1 MKTIQLQISLVL
13 KTFFAIGIW
22 ITAATTAQAQFGYI
36 NFVNTPP
43 ARYITNGV
51 TMQKVAG
58 SNYKVSLYCG
68 ANPSSLNAA
77 ATASFSP
84 ITGLFN
90 GGVIQLPPY
99 YPGEDVYVQLRAWSP
114 ATYASYEIAVMS
126 GDPSVVAGVSSIALK
141 MLGDDVFND
150 NVSDLCGFY
159 LQPVASAVGS
169 LQVTI
174 SPAAA
179 VSGGAQ
185 WRVDGGSWQNSGAT
199 VSGLL
204 AGPHGVDFKTVSGW
218 ALPVTPYVW
227 VSDYVTTTVTGTYR
241 FPFTYVTN
249 GSAITITGYIGSD
262 SSVTIPGAI
271 SSLPVTSIGHG
282 AFSSSYGLTSVVIS
296 NSLTSI
302 EALAFSSCYSLTNVT
317 MGNGVASIGLQA
329 FYGCSSLANIPL
341 PNSLTSI
348 GSYAFSHTG
357 LKSITI
363 PSSVTNIGTGPFW
376 DCLDLHSITVNPLNA
391 FFTNSV
397 DGILF
402 DKGQTLL
409 IQYPTGKTGNYA
421 IPNGVTIVG
430 GYAFADNDSLH
441 SVTIPTGV
449 TGIGVGA
456 FSGCSSLTGV
466 YFQGNAPV
474 NGSDNS
480 VFSGAPATVYYM
492 IGTSGWSSSFDGRP
506 TALWNP
512 QAQTSGTSFGVK
524 TNRFGFSI
532 TGTANIT
539 IVVEASTNLVNW
551 SPVSTNTLTSGTS
564 YFSDP
569 QWINYP
575 SRYYRLCWP

>member
-1 MKTIQLQISLVL
+1 MKTTKIRNPILLICL
-13 KTFFAIGIW
+13 AIGLW
-22 ITAATTAQAQFGYI
+22 ITASTAAQAQFGYI

-51 TMQKVAG
+51 TMQKVTG
-58 SNYKVSLYCG
+58 SNYKVSLYYG
-68 ANPSSLNAA
+68 ANPSILSPA
-77 ATASFSP
+77 ATTSFSP
-84 ITGLFN
+84 VSGLFN
-90 GGVIQLPPY
+90 GGLIQLPPY
-99 YPGEDVYVQLRAWSP
+99 YPGDDVYVQLRAWYP
-114 ATYASYEIAVMS
+114 ATYSSYEAAVAS

-141 MLGDDVFND
+141 MLGDDVFYD

-159 LQPVASAVGS
+159 LQPVASLGGS
-169 LQVTI
+169 LQVNI
-174 SPAAA
+174 APAAA

-185 WRVDGGSWQNSGAT
+185 WRVDNGSWQNSGAT

-218 ALPVTPYVW
+218 ALPENSNVW
-227 VSDYVTTTVTGTYR
+227 VTDNVTTTVTGTYR

-262 SSVTIPGAI
+262 SSVIIPGTI
-271 SSLPVTSIGHG
+271 NSLPVTSIGHG
-282 AFSSSYGLTSVVIS
+282 AFSSRYGLTSVVIS

-302 EALAFSSCYSLTNVT
+302 EALAFSDCSSLTNVT

-329 FYGCSSLANIPL
+329 FYGCSSLTNIFL

-348 GSYAFSHTG
+348 GGYAFSHTG
-357 LKSITI
+357 LKNITI
-363 PSSVTNIGTGPFW
+363 PSSVTNIGNGPFW
-376 DCLDLHSITVNPLNA
+376 GCLDLPAITVNPLNA

-397 DGILF
+397 DGVLF

-421 IPNGVTIVG
+421 IPNGVTLVG
-430 GYAFADNDSLH
+430 PYAFADNDSLN

-449 TGIGVGA
+449 TGIGAGA

-474 NGSDNS
+474 NGSDDY
-480 VFSGAPATVYYM
+480 VFSGAPATVYYLL
-492 IGTSGWSSSFDGRP
+492 GTSGWSSTFDGRP

-512 QAQTSGTSFGVK
+512 QAQTSGSSFGVK

-569 QWINYP
+569 QWTNFLR
-575 SRYYRLCWP
+575 RYYRLAPR